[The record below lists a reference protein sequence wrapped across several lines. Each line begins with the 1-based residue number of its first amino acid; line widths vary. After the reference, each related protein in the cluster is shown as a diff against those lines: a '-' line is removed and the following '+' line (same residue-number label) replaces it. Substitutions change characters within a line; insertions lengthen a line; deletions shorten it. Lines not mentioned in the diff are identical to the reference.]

1 MSSFIKRLLLFNILF
16 LTCFIYANVF
26 NTLNYSGRIVDS
38 DGSPKTGL
46 VNLEIKFFDSESG
59 GLQKGST
66 YLYPST
72 PLNSGIFNLEIN
84 INNTDI
90 PTVLDSSTDTWIE
103 VIDTTN
109 SITYPRQKLSSV
121 PYSQQAGGLAGY
133 PLPSTSPASA
143 GDVLKWDGTKWTW
156 SADAISGTPNS
167 VTSSDIMDGAVETAK
182 LQNNAVT
189 TVRLQTEV

>member
-1 MSSFIKRLLLFNILF
+1 MK
-16 LTCFIYANVF
+16 
-26 NTLNYSGRIVDS
+26 YSLSLI
-38 DGSPKTGL
+38 
-46 VNLEIKFFDSESG
+46 
-59 GLQKGST
+59 
-66 YLYPST
+66 
-72 PLNSGIFNLEIN
+72 PLNSGIFNQEIN

-90 PTVLDSSTDTWIE
+90 PTVLDSPTDTWIE

-133 PLPSTSPASA
+133 PLPSGSPASS
-143 GDVLKWDGTKWTW
+143 GDVLKRDGTKWTW

-189 TVRLQTEV
+189 TVKIADGSVTKD